1 MNWNVVSS
9 LLSLISI
16 LVAVATFFSDRKRAM
31 KVDTIKELD
40 RILDRY
46 YEIRDLDLNKNYKEF
61 CALTSDISR
70 FAYAVNTGVYDSK
83 IVKERASRTFLKMY
97 VMFMK
102 SVIEKHRLQFK
113 DETYYQ
119 GIETMLNSFP
129 HPFLSL
135 N

>member
-1 MNWNVVSS
+1 MNWNIIASVV
-9 LLSLISI
+9 SLISI
-16 LVAVATFFSDRKRAM
+16 VFAVVTFYSDRKRAM
-31 KVDTIKELD
+31 KVDTIKELN

-97 VMFMK
+97 EMFMK

-113 DETYYQ
+113 NETYYQ
-119 GIETMLNSFP
+119 EIETMLNGFQQTK
-129 HPFLSL
+129 
-135 N
+135 